1 MSVSSSLMS
10 IFGERLTHSLC
21 TVFGKVIEGM
31 NVVQY
36 IENVPKGGEDRPL
49 EAVVIKES
57 GVLQ

>member
-1 MSVSSSLMS
+1 MNLTC
-10 IFGERLTHSLC
+10 ERLTHLFLH